1 MQSEPITTRS
11 APRNNRRIL
20 ATTLV
25 VAACVCPAYALDDES
40 LARLVPA
47 DVGLFVEARDAD
59 DLLIPLT
66 EEQVWITLAE
76 LAGQPARPED
86 AREWRRRIH
95 DTIKMEPKI
104 AIEVLFSQQVAFV
117 GQGPGRSQDAVV
129 LCRPTDAIPID
140 GLLRM
145 WAAKPWP
152 DVGASDVY
160 RLRNNIGLA
169 VRDRT
174 LIFGDGLP
182 REGMFRRVVKFNTPR
197 SGAGLA
203 DDPTYQQLLAR
214 VPANPD
220 GILFARMGRAGT
232 LPKLPGPLR
241 GAANVLFAMHRS
253 DSLLHFTAVGDA
265 PLEAKQH
272 TAKLT
277 PLIETLPQRTL
288 IAWASH
294 IDFPDLMRAVER
306 LPDRNALRIAV
317 KLPQQ
322 PQLVQE
328 LFDALNTQTCF
339 AVGWVTPET
348 RPVVAPPVPALAVL
362 VSAKQPTLAEDH
374 FAKVVQSWVTV
385 YNFLSLTQE
394 LLPLPPRKQI
404 QLGQTTAHVQDLSN
418 LIQGID
424 GGAIGEL
431 ELCWALDEDVLII
444 ASHSGWLRQILQ
456 ARHGDAK
463 TLATVLQL
471 PQRPIST
478 HSETIIV
485 SQSGPISDLGR
496 RWLRFLARTVPE
508 VLEDAWWRDK
518 QPGGRD
524 ARIGIVTEDTE
535 KRGLRVTA
543 VRKGMPAYGILE
555 VGDVIVG
562 CGREHF
568 ATTQPVQEVRQALDA
583 STGMLELLVERD
595 GLVRR
600 CRIPLPFVNPVQ
612 MLRRIVAIGKIAQR
626 VVYYDDV
633 PDQAGPRGFLT
644 IELRKN
650 PRPLFNLDTRPTT
663 RPGLRPKD
671 MHPKGPASRPSPADG
686 G

>member
-1 MQSEPITTRS
+1 M
-11 APRNNRRIL
+11 
-20 ATTLV
+20 
-25 VAACVCPAYALDDES
+25 VAACVCPLRAQDDES
-40 LARLVPA
+40 LARQVPA
-47 DVGLFVEARDAD
+47 DVGLFVEVRGAD
-59 DLLIPLT
+59 DLLVPLT

-86 AREWRRRIH
+86 AREWRRRIEE
-95 DTIKMEPKI
+95 TVTFKPKT
-104 AIEVLFSQQVAFV
+104 AIEVLFSRQVAFV
-117 GQGPGRSQDAVV
+117 GEGPGRSQDAVV
-129 LCRPTDAIPID
+129 LCRPSAEIPID

-145 WAAKPWP
+145 WKAKPWP
-152 DVGASDVY
+152 EIGVPDAY
-160 RLRNNIGLA
+160 RLQNNIGLA

-182 REGMFRRVVKFNTPR
+182 REGMFRRLVKFNTAR

-220 GILFARMGRAGT
+220 GILFARMGQAGT
-232 LPKLPGPLR
+232 LPYPASMPAGTQPSAHEALRPALPELPGPLR

-265 PLEAKQH
+265 PLQAKQH

-277 PLIETLPQRTL
+277 PLIETLPARTL

-294 IDFPDLMRAVER
+294 IDFPDLMRAIER
-306 LPDRNALRIAV
+306 LPPRNALRIAI
-317 KLPQQ
+317 KLPEQ
-322 PQLVQE
+322 PQLVEE
-328 LFDALNTQTCF
+328 LFGALNTQTCF
-339 AVGWVTPET
+339 AVGWVTPEG
-348 RPVVAPPVPALAVL
+348 RPIAAPPVPALAML
-362 VSAKQPTLAEDH
+362 VSARKPALAADH
-374 FAKVVQSWVTV
+374 FAQVVQSWVTV
-385 YNFLSLTQE
+385 YDFLLLTQG
-394 LLPLPPRKQI
+394 LPPLPPRRQI
-404 QLGQTTAHVQDLSN
+404 QLGQTTADMQDLSS

-456 ARHGDAK
+456 ARHGEAK

-471 PQRPIST
+471 PQHPIST

-485 SQSGPISDLGR
+485 SQSGPISDLGA

-543 VRKGMPAYGILE
+543 VRKGMPAYGILQ

-562 CGREHF
+562 CGRERF
-568 ATTQPVQEVRQALDA
+568 TTTQPVQEVRQALDA
-583 STGMLELLVERD
+583 STGMLELRVERD
-595 GLVRR
+595 GLVRP

-650 PRPLFNLDTRPTT
+650 RRPLFNLDLRPTT
-663 RPGLRPKD
+663 RPALRPKD
-671 MHPKGPASRPSPADG
+671 MRPKGPASRPSPADG

>member
-1 MQSEPITTRS
+1 
-11 APRNNRRIL
+11 
-20 ATTLV
+20 V
-25 VAACVCPAYALDDES
+25 VAACVCPLRAQDDEP

-47 DVGLFVEARDAD
+47 DVGLFVEARGAD
-59 DLLIPLT
+59 DLLVPLT

-86 AREWRRRIH
+86 AREWRRRIEE
-95 DTIKMEPKI
+95 TVTFKPKT

-117 GQGPGRSQDAVV
+117 GEGPGRSQDAVV
-129 LCRPTDAIPID
+129 LCRPSAEIPID

-145 WAAKPWP
+145 WKAKPWP
-152 DVGASDVY
+152 DIGVPDAY
-160 RLRNNIGLA
+160 RLQNNIGLA

-182 REGMFRRVVKFNTPR
+182 REGMFRRLVKFNTAR

-203 DDPTYQQLLAR
+203 EDPTYQRLLAR
-214 VPANPD
+214 VPPNPD
-220 GILFARMGRAGT
+220 GILFARMGQAGAV
-232 LPKLPGPLR
+232 PELPGPLR

-265 PLEAKQH
+265 PLEAKRH

-288 IAWASH
+288 IAWADH

-306 LPDRNALRIAV
+306 LPPRNALRIAV
-317 KLPQQ
+317 KLPEQ
-322 PQLVQE
+322 PELVEE
-328 LFDALNTQTCF
+328 LFAALNTQTCF
-339 AVGWVTPET
+339 AVGWVTPE
-348 RPVVAPPVPALAVL
+348 RHPVVAPPVPAVAMI
-362 VSAKQPTLAEDH
+362 VSAKEPRLAADH
-374 FAKVVQSWVTV
+374 FAQLVQSWVTV
-385 YNFLSLTQE
+385 YDFLLLTQG
-394 LLPLPPRKQI
+394 LPSLPPRKQI
-404 QLGQTTAHVQDLSN
+404 QLGQTTAWVQDLSS
-418 LIQGID
+418 LIEGID

-444 ASHSGWLRQILQ
+444 ASHSDWLRQILR
-456 ARHGDAK
+456 ARHGEAK
-463 TLATVLQL
+463 TLSSVLQL
-471 PQRPIST
+471 PQHPIST

-485 SQSGPISDLGR
+485 SQSGPISDLGA
-496 RWLRFLARTVPE
+496 RWLIFLARTVPE

-543 VRKGMPAYGILE
+543 VRKGMPAYGILK

-562 CGREHF
+562 CARERF
-568 ATTQPVQEVRQALDA
+568 TTTQPVQEVRQALDA

-595 GLVRR
+595 GLDRP

-612 MLRRIVAIGKIAQR
+612 ILKRIVAIGKIAQR

-644 IELRKN
+644 IELRKD

-671 MHPKGPASRPSPADG
+671 MRPKGPASRPSPADG

>member
-1 MQSEPITTRS
+1 
-11 APRNNRRIL
+11 
-20 ATTLV
+20 V
-25 VAACVCPAYALDDES
+25 VAACVCPLRAQDDGP

-47 DVGLFVEARDAD
+47 DVGLFAEVRGAD
-59 DLLIPLT
+59 DLLVPLT

-86 AREWRRRIH
+86 AREWRRRIE
-95 DTIKMEPKI
+95 DTVGFKPKT
-104 AIEVLFSQQVAFV
+104 AIEVLFSKQVAFV
-117 GQGPGRSQDAVV
+117 GEGPGRSQDAVV

-145 WAAKPWP
+145 WKAEPWP
-152 DVGASDVY
+152 QIDAPNVY

-169 VRDRT
+169 VRGRT
-174 LIFGDGLP
+174 LIFGDALR
-182 REGMFRRVVKFNTPR
+182 REGMFHGIVRFNTAR

-203 DDPTYQQLLAR
+203 DDPTYQRLLAR
-214 VPANPD
+214 VPTNPD
-220 GILFARMGRAGT
+220 GILFARMGQAGT
-232 LPKLPGPLR
+232 LPELPGPLR
-241 GAANVLFAMHRS
+241 GAVNVLFAMHRR

-265 PLEAKQH
+265 PLETKQH

-277 PLIETLPQRTL
+277 PLIETLPARTL

-317 KLPQQ
+317 KLPEQ
-322 PQLVQE
+322 PELVEE
-328 LFDALNTQTCF
+328 LFAALSTQTCF
-339 AVGWVTPET
+339 AAGWVTPER
-348 RPVVAPPVPALAVL
+348 RPSAAPPVPAVAMI
-362 VSAKQPTLAEDH
+362 VSAKEPRLAADH
-374 FAKVVQSWVTV
+374 FAQLVQSWVTV
-385 YNFLSLTQE
+385 YDFLLLTQG
-394 LLPLPPRKQI
+394 LPSLPARKQI
-404 QLGQTTAHVQDLSN
+404 QLGQIPAWVQDLSN
-418 LIQGID
+418 LIEGID

-431 ELCWALDEDVLII
+431 ELCWALDQDVLII
-444 ASHSGWLRQILQ
+444 ASHSDWLRQILQ
-456 ARHGDAK
+456 ARRGDAE

-471 PQRPIST
+471 PQHPVST

-485 SQSGPISDLGR
+485 SQSGPISDLGA
-496 RWLRFLARTVPE
+496 RWLRFLAGTVPE

-543 VRKGMPAYGILE
+543 VRKGMPAYGVLE

-562 CGREHF
+562 CGRGRF
-568 ATTQPVQEVRQALDA
+568 TTTQPVQEVRQALGA

-595 GLVRR
+595 GLVRP

-612 MLRRIVAIGKIAQR
+612 ILKRIVAIGKIAQR

-644 IELRKN
+644 IELRKD

-663 RPGLRPKD
+663 RPALRPTD
-671 MHPKGPASRPSPADG
+671 MRPKGSASQPSPAEG

>member
-1 MQSEPITTRS
+1 M
-11 APRNNRRIL
+11 
-20 ATTLV
+20 
-25 VAACVCPAYALDDES
+25 
-40 LARLVPA
+40 VPA
-47 DVGLFVEARDAD
+47 DVGLFAEVRGAD
-59 DLLIPLT
+59 DLLVPLT

-86 AREWRRRIH
+86 AREWRRRIEE
-95 DTIKMEPKI
+95 TVTFKPKT

-117 GQGPGRSQDAVV
+117 GEGPGRSQDAVV
-129 LCRPTDAIPID
+129 LCRPSAEIPID

-145 WAAKPWP
+145 WKAKPWP
-152 DVGASDVY
+152 EIGVPDAY
-160 RLRNNIGLA
+160 RLQNNIGLA

-182 REGMFRRVVKFNTPR
+182 REGMFRRLVKFNTAR

-203 DDPTYQQLLAR
+203 DDPTYQQLLTR
-214 VPANPD
+214 VPPDPD
-220 GILFARMGRAGT
+220 GILFARMGQAGT
-232 LPKLPGPLR
+232 LPELPGPLR

-306 LPDRNALRIAV
+306 LPPRNALRIAV
-317 KLPQQ
+317 KLPEQ
-322 PQLVQE
+322 PELVEE
-328 LFDALNTQTCF
+328 LFGALNTQTCF
-339 AVGWVTPET
+339 AVGWVTPEG
-348 RPVVAPPVPALAVL
+348 RPIAAPPVPALAML
-362 VSAKQPTLAEDH
+362 VSARKPALATDH
-374 FAKVVQSWVTV
+374 FAQVVQSWVTV
-385 YNFLSLTQE
+385 YDFLLLTQG
-394 LLPLPPRKQI
+394 LPPLPPRRQM
-404 QLGQTTAHVQDLSN
+404 QLGQTTAWVQDLSS
-418 LIQGID
+418 LIAGID

-444 ASHSGWLRQILQ
+444 TSHSDWLRQVLQ
-456 ARHGDAK
+456 ARHGEAK

-471 PQRPIST
+471 PQHRISPQ
-478 HSETIIV
+478 SETIIV
-485 SQSGPISDLGR
+485 SQSGPISDLGA
-496 RWLRFLARTVPE
+496 RWLLFLARTVPE

-568 ATTQPVQEVRQALDA
+568 ATTQPIQEVRQALDA

-595 GLVRR
+595 GLVRP

-612 MLRRIVAIGKIAQR
+612 ILRRIVAIGKIAQR

-633 PDQAGPRGFLT
+633 PDQAGARGFLT
-644 IELRKN
+644 IELRKD
-650 PRPLFNLDTRPTT
+650 PRPLFNLDLRPTT
-663 RPGLRPKD
+663 RPSVRPKD
-671 MHPKGPASRPSPADG
+671 IGPESPASRPSPADG

>member
-220 GILFARMGRAGT
+220 GILFARMGRACT
-232 LPKLPGPLR
+232 LP
-241 GAANVLFAMHRS
+241 ARS
-253 DSLLHFTAVGDA
+253 LGGRRERPVRVA
-265 PLEAKQH
+265 PQRL
-272 TAKLT
+272 LT
-277 PLIETLPQRTL
+277 PLHCRWRCAAGSQATYGQTDTADRNPAPANAHRVGQSYRLPR
-288 IAWASH
+288 SH
-294 IDFPDLMRAVER
+294 AGGRAV
-306 LPDRNALRIAV
+306 A
-317 KLPQQ
+317 
-322 PQLVQE
+322 
-328 LFDALNTQTCF
+328 
-339 AVGWVTPET
+339 
-348 RPVVAPPVPALAVL
+348 
-362 VSAKQPTLAEDH
+362 
-374 FAKVVQSWVTV
+374 
-385 YNFLSLTQE
+385 
-394 LLPLPPRKQI
+394 
-404 QLGQTTAHVQDLSN
+404 
-418 LIQGID
+418 
-424 GGAIGEL
+424 
-431 ELCWALDEDVLII
+431 
-444 ASHSGWLRQILQ
+444 
-456 ARHGDAK
+456 
-463 TLATVLQL
+463 
-471 PQRPIST
+471 
-478 HSETIIV
+478 
-485 SQSGPISDLGR
+485 
-496 RWLRFLARTVPE
+496 
-508 VLEDAWWRDK
+508 
-518 QPGGRD
+518 
-524 ARIGIVTEDTE
+524 
-535 KRGLRVTA
+535 
-543 VRKGMPAYGILE
+543 
-555 VGDVIVG
+555 
-562 CGREHF
+562 
-568 ATTQPVQEVRQALDA
+568 
-583 STGMLELLVERD
+583 
-595 GLVRR
+595 
-600 CRIPLPFVNPVQ
+600 
-612 MLRRIVAIGKIAQR
+612 
-626 VVYYDDV
+626 
-633 PDQAGPRGFLT
+633 
-644 IELRKN
+644 
-650 PRPLFNLDTRPTT
+650 
-663 RPGLRPKD
+663 
-671 MHPKGPASRPSPADG
+671 
-686 G
+686 